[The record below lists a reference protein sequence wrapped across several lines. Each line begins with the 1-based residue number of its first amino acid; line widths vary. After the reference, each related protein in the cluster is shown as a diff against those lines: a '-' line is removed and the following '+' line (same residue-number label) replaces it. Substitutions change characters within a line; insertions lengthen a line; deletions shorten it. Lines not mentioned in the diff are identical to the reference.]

1 MWDHVLYICNSDT
14 LVQLK
19 KPAKE
24 EVISLDQK
32 TDTLAIQHV
41 SEIGRIGVPK
51 SSASQNC
58 MVHTHALTEWQR
70 LSSEHCEG
78 SSCHNPR
85 TRTTEDF
92 WSKELAWPEAVHTEV
107 FDVNVN
113 VPKAKPSPSPSLH
126 WMMPQKTHST
136 EMQNGK
142 HLARVTMWPCGSDL
156 DMWHTSC
163 WSFNMWQHRHP
174 SVPSNGSVRLHRPR
188 PPFTCCLKAPEMTC
202 QGGGYNNVAAHYP
215 WNDPQ
220 IPN

>member
-1 MWDHVLYICNSDT
+1 MWDHVLSICNSDT

-58 MVHTHALTEWQR
+58 MVHTHALTGWQR

-107 FDVNVN
+107 FDVNV
-113 VPKAKPSPSPSLH
+113 PKAKPSPSPSLH
-126 WMMPQKTHST
+126 WMMPPPKKK
-136 EMQNGK
+136 K
-142 HLARVTMWPCGSDL
+142 HLAQRCRTENISPESPCGHVDL
-156 DMWHTSC
+156 TWTCGTLHVGASTCGSIGTLQ
-163 WSFNMWQHRHP
+163 FHP
-174 SVPSNGSVRLHRPR
+174 TAASA
-188 PPFTCCLKAPEMTC
+188 FTGRVHHSL
-202 QGGGYNNVAAHYP
+202 AA
-215 WNDPQ
+215 
-220 IPN
+220 